1 MKKIDTL
8 KLSVI
13 ITDIFMIILVGFCIG
28 LPWFITWYAEVMN
41 RSSTL
46 AATVMITCYPCA
58 PFAATLLFLLRKLL
72 KNIIAEQ
79 IFTNSNVAIFKKM
92 IICCM
97 VISFITLIA
106 GKFYMPFLI
115 VGATFAFL
123 SLLLYS
129 LKGIFAK
136 LNLTQNN

>member
-1 MKKIDTL
+1 MKKIDAL

-13 ITDIFMIILVGFCIG
+13 ITDIFMVVLVCFCIA

-41 RSSTL
+41 RSATL

-58 PFAATLLFLLRKLL
+58 PFAFCLLFFLRKLL
-72 KNIIAEQ
+72 KNAIADR
-79 IFTNSNVAIFKKM
+79 IFNNTNIAIFKKM

-97 VISFITLIA
+97 VISIITLIA

-115 VGATFAFL
+115 VGSTFAFL
-123 SLLLYS
+123 SLLLFS
-129 LKGIFAK
+129 LRGIFEK
-136 LNLTQNN
+136 LSNSQNN